1 VTTEPYRRV
10 LAIPGVRG
18 LTLLALLARIPV
30 TAAGV
35 VLTLHVVLTLDHGYG
50 AAGLV
55 GGAATVASALGAP
68 WLGRMVDQHGLRRAL
83 TVSIVAEAMFWSCA
97 PWLPYPVL
105 LAASFVSGSLA
116 LPVFSVV
123 RQSLA
128 ALVPEDQRRPAY
140 SLDSMS
146 IELSY
151 MFGPM
156 LGVLVATQVSTT
168 VAMLA
173 VGATIVA
180 SGVALHAFNPPVK
193 NGRHAAGVSRPSWRS
208 WLRPRLSSVLVMTT
222 GAMLV
227 VAGTDL
233 ALVGALQSSGQ
244 VSWIGL
250 VIAVWCAASL
260 AGGFVYGALPRAVP
274 VVALAA
280 LLGLLTMPVG
290 LGTSWW
296 ALCLLIVPAGLLCAP
311 TLAAAADAV
320 SKLAPEAVRGL
331 VMGLHSSALTA
342 GLAIGA
348 PLAGFVIDARSP
360 PWAFVA
366 AGSAGVAVA
375 GLAWWVERYGLGR
388 SGPPQDDRCGP
399 VHDYRSGP
407 PQDFD
412 RPGPVHDSI
421 DTVRCKTVSAYGQDV
436 RSAGQD
442 ASTTELDQFW
452 WHRS

>member
-1 VTTEPYRRV
+1 VTVEPYRRV

-18 LTLLALLARIPV
+18 LTLLAMLARIPV
-30 TAAGV
+30 AAAGV

-55 GGAATVASALGAP
+55 GGATTVASALGAP
-68 WLGRMVDQHGLRRAL
+68 WLGRVVDGHGLRRML
-83 TVSIVAEAMFWSCA
+83 SVSIVAEAVFWFSA

-105 LAASFVSGSLA
+105 LVSAFVGGLFA

-151 MFGPM
+151 MFGPL
-156 LGVLVATQVSTT
+156 LGVLMATQVSTT

-173 VGATIVA
+173 LGATIVS
-180 SGVALHAFNPPVK
+180 SGVTLYAFNPPVK
-193 NGRHAAGVSRPSWRS
+193 NERHVPGMNGPSWRG
-208 WLRPRLSSVLVMTT
+208 WLRPRLASVLIMTA
-222 GAMLV
+222 GAALV
-227 VAGTDL
+227 LAGTDL
-233 ALVGALQSSGQ
+233 AIVGALQSSGQ
-244 VSWIGL
+244 VSWIGP

-260 AGGFVYGALPRAVP
+260 VGGFVYGALPRAVP
-274 VVALAA
+274 VLTLAT
-280 LLGLLTMPVG
+280 LLGLLTVPVG

-311 TLAAAADAV
+311 TLAAGADAV

-331 VMGLHSSALTA
+331 VMGLHSSALRA

-348 PLAGFVIDARSP
+348 PLAGFVIDASSP
-360 PWAFVA
+360 PWAFVV

-375 GLAWWVERYGLGR
+375 GLAWWVERSGFGGHDRDHRHRALGQNPR
-388 SGPPQDDRCGP
+388 QLADQSGSVQAA
-399 VHDYRSGP
+399 
-407 PQDFD
+407 QE
-412 RPGPVHDSI
+412 
-421 DTVRCKTVSAYGQDV
+421 A
-436 RSAGQD
+436 RSA
-442 ASTTELDQFW
+442 ATISAI
-452 WHRS
+452 S

>member
-1 VTTEPYRRV
+1 MTTEPYRRV

-18 LTLLALLARIPV
+18 LTLLALLARIPI

-68 WLGRMVDQHGLRRAL
+68 WLGRMVDHHGLRRML
-83 TVSIVAEAMFWSCA
+83 SVSIVAEAVFWSSA

-105 LAASFVSGSLA
+105 LASSFVSGLFT

-156 LGVLVATQVSTT
+156 LGVLVATQVSTM
-168 VAMLA
+168 VAMMA

-180 SGVALHAFNPPVK
+180 SGVALYAFNPPVK
-193 NGRHAAGVSRPSWRS
+193 SGRHAAGVSRPSWRS
-208 WLRPRLSSVLVMTT
+208 WLGPRLASVLIITT
-222 GAMLV
+222 GAALV
-227 VAGTDL
+227 LAGTDL

-250 VIAVWCAASL
+250 VITVWCAASL
-260 AGGFVYGALPRAVP
+260 VGGFVYGALPRAVP
-274 VVALAA
+274 VLTLTA

-296 ALCLLIVPAGLLCAP
+296 ALCLLIVPAGLVCAP
-311 TLAAAADAV
+311 TLAAVADAV

-366 AGSAGVAVA
+366 AGAAGVAVA
-375 GLAWWVERYGLGR
+375 GLAWWVERHGFGR
-388 SGPPQDDRCGP
+388 AGPAQGIGR
-399 VHDYRSGP
+399 V
-407 PQDFD
+407 
-412 RPGPVHDSI
+412 PGS
-421 DTVRCKTVSAYGQDV
+421 GQDV
-436 RSAGQD
+436 RSTGQD
-442 ASTTELDQFW
+442 A
-452 WHRS
+452 RSAATISAIS